1 MKDGVRTEYFVYT
14 MDDHRETYLRYG
26 YSLTVI
32 QTGLPPAL
40 ICRLMAEGRLKE
52 RGVMMPEA
60 LDPEIIMRELPDEG
74 IPIYVEQRR
83 VEPPSRFPLPKT
95 KK

>member
-1 MKDGVRTEYFVYT
+1 
-14 MDDHRETYLRYG
+14 
-26 YSLTVI
+26 
-32 QTGLPPAL
+32 
-40 ICRLMAEGRLKE
+40 
-52 RGVMMPEA
+52 MMPEA

-83 VEPPSRFPLPKT
+83 VEPPSRFPLPKS

>member
-1 MKDGVRTEYFVYT
+1 
-14 MDDHRETYLRYG
+14 
-26 YSLTVI
+26 
-32 QTGLPPAL
+32 
-40 ICRLMAEGRLKE
+40 MAEGRIKE

-83 VEPPSRFPLPKT
+83 VEPPSRFPLPKN